1 MVSGNSL
8 NISLL
13 HSLQMEI
20 IRVIL
25 LQIRKGEYFRDTFP
39 YCSSKKKKKK
49 KKKRKRKTYA
59 VTPPPQ
65 KKKRKKKKEENIRCD
80 PSLEPSH

>member
-49 KKKRKRKTYA
+49 KKE
-59 VTPPPQ
+59 
-65 KKKRKKKKEENIRCD
+65 KKKKNIRCD
-80 PSLEPSH
+80 PPPPKKKKKEKERGKHTL